1 MVKREA
7 RTAIETQKMHMVAAL
22 YANSAFDESE
32 EGLRARSERIDTLE
46 EAFDKAITLIYNPD
60 AYEAEKP
67 DIDWDNPFWAS
78 AKRAQ
83 QRRESLLG
91 QVAGNDTVQKAVD
104 MDPKQLEARESS
116 RKGIDQL
123 G

>member
-22 YANSAFDESE
+22 YANSAFDESN
-32 EGLRARSERIDTLE
+32 EGLKARSERIDTLE
-46 EAFDKAITLIYNPD
+46 EAFDKAITLIYNPH
-60 AYEAEKP
+60 AYDKETPE
-67 DIDWDNPFWAS
+67 IDWDNPFWAA

-91 QVAGNDTVQKAVD
+91 QVGSEETVQQAVELDAKRVEIRQKAH
-104 MDPKQLEARESS
+104 QEF
-116 RKGIDQL
+116 DQT
-123 G
+123 

>member
-32 EGLRARSERIDTLE
+32 EGLKARGERIDTLE
-46 EAFDKAITLIYNPD
+46 EAFDKAITLIYNPH
-60 AYEAEKP
+60 AYDDEKAQE
-67 DIDWDNPFWAS
+67 IDWDNPFWAA

-83 QRRESLLG
+83 QRRQALLG
-91 QVAGNDTVQKAVD
+91 QVGSEETVQQAVELDSKRAEIRQKAH
-104 MDPKQLEARESS
+104 QEF
-116 RKGIDQL
+116 DQT
-123 G
+123 